1 MAARDGRLA
10 ALRPRLSRLGGRIS
24 SQGNLG
30 RVGLLHRLT
39 VGRGLGLLALLKDT
53 RLFQLDEHEVQVTK
67 EPIATPHRGCQAVFQ
82 SKDVLVL
89 DTFLRYN
96 VATADVAVILPGGT
110 DAKGPYCKLGD
121 VMSLR
126 LDELVC
132 MPLLYDVEVQ
142 GGGRVL
148 LRPAK
153 PAAGA
158 AAGPDVC
165 RAILAAARPPSSRRG
180 ARFEPAALGDEI
192 PCVKPAAAA
201 LHVSIAAVLGED
213 HHVHPVHDRYQDP
226 LWVQDLPLP
235 WCFYARPYR
244 CRTCNNRGS
253 LERRVP
259 LSMLSSLP
267 PEARQEYFPVITED
281 IFTSLP
287 EVLIF
292 SEAHKGKTYL
302 TARFFYEI
310 SQRLYECFNSRE
322 VRRHV
327 AALYSA
333 NALAEAATM
342 ESRGLAPYSLVWLEA
357 ALVVS
362 LIEHWRDRDR

>member
-1 MAARDGRLA
+1 MSVGQF
-10 ALRPRLSRLGGRIS
+10 LRQLGPPLHGVVRASSR
-24 SQGNLG
+24 
-30 RVGLLHRLT
+30 
-39 VGRGLGLLALLKDT
+39 
-53 RLFQLDEHEVQVTK
+53 QL
-67 EPIATPHRGCQAVFQ
+67 
-82 SKDVLVL
+82 L
-89 DTFLRYN
+89 DT
-96 VATADVAVILPGGT
+96 
-110 DAKGPYCKLGD
+110 
-121 VMSLR
+121 
-126 LDELVC
+126 
-132 MPLLYDVEVQ
+132 
-142 GGGRVL
+142 
-148 LRPAK
+148 
-153 PAAGA
+153 
-158 AAGPDVC
+158 
-165 RAILAAARPPSSRRG
+165 
-180 ARFEPAALGDEI
+180 I
-192 PCVKPAAAA
+192 PCVKLAAAA

-267 PEARQEYFPVITED
+267 PEARQEYFPVTTED

-333 NALAEAATM
+333 NALAEATTM
-342 ESRGLAPYSLVWLEA
+342 ESRGFAPYSLVWLEA

-362 LIEHWRDRDR
+362 LIEQWRDRWSCDWVSSTYDRSLCAAVIRG